1 MGAAATFL
9 KCLIPRIL
17 LSVIFS
23 WCGYLGSGGDPQAYH
38 ILGKYLKQTL
48 VDPAHAS
55 LDTILAAEGFE
66 ELDPAYE
73 IHALF
78 VERIREP
85 GSWWKE
91 INRTDKAEGFGQ
103 YLNTVMPITL
113 LHAASYCIWDHPLTF
128 LLLNSVLSAFAITRA
143 VSAFQIDG
151 TQSAWLIFNP
161 VSIYFAATHYKESI
175 AESLVIAFTTALY
188 GHNRPIRALFWI
200 LLMFAF
206 RASFA
211 GLLGAFY
218 LFRFT
223 VIGRVR
229 PVYIFGGILLALAVL
244 PPFFNPDEVHRDGAG
259 ILYSLVY
266 RNEYTIKLL
275 GPLLGLLLPVPIHI
289 VLAHW
294 KGAAL
299 TDPGALFTTIYGI
312 FYYIVGIGC
321 LINWRYA
328 TRSVE
333 TNRLV
338 NTVIFVSLLIG
349 YLFLG
354 ASGVKDRY
362 FAPFLP
368 LMILALI
375 EMRALRT
382 REVRRKNQCANA
394 TVETVRPLKEHAFS

>member
-1 MGAAATFL
+1 MDAAATFL

-23 WCGYLGSGGDPQAYH
+23 YCGYLGSGGDPQAYH

-78 VERIREP
+78 VQRIREP
-85 GSWWKE
+85 ES
-91 INRTDKAEGFGQ
+91 FGQ
-103 YLNTVMPITL
+103 YLNTVIPITM
-113 LHAASYCIWDHPLTF
+113 LHAATYCVWDHPLAF

-151 TQSAWLIFNP
+151 SQSAWLIFNP

-200 LLMFAF
+200 LLMFTF
-206 RASFA
+206 RTSFA

-223 VIGRVR
+223 VIGRLR

-244 PPFFNPDEVHRDGAG
+244 PPFFNLDEVHMDGAG
-259 ILYSLVY
+259 VVYSLVY
-266 RNEYTIKLL
+266 RNEYTIKLFS
-275 GPLLGLLLPVPIHI
+275 PLLGLLLPTPIHFF
-289 VLAHW
+289 LAHW
-294 KGAAL
+294 NPVAG
-299 TDPGALFTTIYGI
+299 TLFTTIYGI
-312 FYYIVGIGC
+312 FYYIVGIGW

-338 NTVIFVSLLIG
+338 NTVIFVSLIIG

-375 EMRALRT
+375 EMRALRK
-382 REVRRKNQCANA
+382 REVRRKNQYANG

>member
-23 WCGYLGSGGDPQAYH
+23 WCGYLGSGGDPEAYH

-73 IHALF
+73 IHALS

-85 GSWWKE
+85 ES
-91 INRTDKAEGFGQ
+91 FGQ
-103 YLNTVMPITL
+103 YLNTVIPIVM
-113 LHAASYCIWDHPLTF
+113 LHAASYCVWDHPLTF
-128 LLLNSVLSAFAITRA
+128 VLLNSVLSAFAITRA
-143 VSAFQIDG
+143 VSAFRIDG
-151 TQSAWLIFNP
+151 TQSAWLTFNP

-188 GHNRPIRALFWI
+188 GRNRPIRALFWV
-200 LLMFAF
+200 LLMFTF

-218 LFRFT
+218 LFKFT
-223 VIGRVR
+223 VIGRLR
-229 PVYIFGGILLALAVL
+229 PIYIFGGILLGLAVL
-244 PPFFNPDEVHRDGAG
+244 PPFFNLDEVKMDGAG
-259 ILYSLVY
+259 VLYSLVY

-338 NTVIFVSLLIG
+338 NTVIFVSLIIG

-375 EMRALRT
+375 EMLALRT
-382 REVRRKNQCANA
+382 KKVRRKNQCANG
-394 TVETVRPLKEHAFS
+394 TVETIRSLDHAFS

>member
-1 MGAAATFL
+1 MDAAATFL

-23 WCGYLGSGGDPQAYH
+23 YCGYLGSGGDPQAYH

-55 LDTILAAEGFE
+55 VDTILAAEGFE
-66 ELDPAYE
+66 ELDPDYE

-85 GSWWKE
+85 ES
-91 INRTDKAEGFGQ
+91 FGQ
-103 YLNTVMPITL
+103 YLNTVMPITM
-113 LHAASYCIWDHPLTF
+113 LHAASYCVWDHPLTF

-143 VSAFQIDG
+143 VSAFQLDG

-188 GHNRPIRALFWI
+188 GRNRPIRALFWI
-200 LLMFAF
+200 LLMFTF
-206 RASFA
+206 RTSFA

-223 VIGRVR
+223 VIGRLR

-244 PPFFNPDEVHRDGAG
+244 PPFFNLDEVHMDGAG
-259 ILYSLVY
+259 VVYSLVY

-275 GPLLGLLLPVPIHI
+275 SPLLGLLLPTPIHFF
-289 VLAHW
+289 LAHW
-294 KGAAL
+294 NPV
-299 TDPGALFTTIYGI
+299 PGTLFTTIYGI

-333 TNRLV
+333 ANRLV
-338 NTVIFVSLLIG
+338 NTVIFVSLIIG

-382 REVRRKNQCANA
+382 REVRRKNQRANG
-394 TVETVRPLKEHAFS
+394 TVETIRPLKEHAFS

>member
-1 MGAAATFL
+1 
-9 KCLIPRIL
+9 
-17 LSVIFS
+17 
-23 WCGYLGSGGDPQAYH
+23 
-38 ILGKYLKQTL
+38 
-48 VDPAHAS
+48 
-55 LDTILAAEGFE
+55 
-66 ELDPAYE
+66 
-73 IHALF
+73 
-78 VERIREP
+78 
-85 GSWWKE
+85 
-91 INRTDKAEGFGQ
+91 
-103 YLNTVMPITL
+103 MPITM
-113 LHAASYCIWDHPLTF
+113 LHAASYYVWDHPLTF

-188 GHNRPIRALFWI
+188 GRNRPIRALFWI

-223 VIGRVR
+223 VIGRLR
-229 PVYIFGGILLALAVL
+229 PIYIFGGILLALAVL
-244 PPFFNPDEVHRDGAG
+244 PPFFNLDEVHMDGAG
-259 ILYSLVY
+259 VVYSLVY

-275 GPLLGLLLPVPIHI
+275 GPLLGLLLPTPIHFA
-289 VLAHW
+289 LAHW
-294 KGAAL
+294 NPV
-299 TDPGALFTTIYGI
+299 PGTVFTTIYGI
-312 FYYIVGIGC
+312 FYYIVGIGW

-338 NTVIFVSLLIG
+338 NTVIFVSLMIG

-375 EMRALRT
+375 KMLAVKT
-382 REVRRKNQCANA
+382 KKVRRKNQCANG
-394 TVETVRPLKEHAFS
+394 TLETIRSLKDHAFS

>member
-23 WCGYLGSGGDPQAYH
+23 WCGYVGSGGDPEAYH

-66 ELDPAYE
+66 ELDPAYA
-73 IHALF
+73 IHALS

-85 GSWWKE
+85 ESL
-91 INRTDKAEGFGQ
+91 GQ
-103 YLNTVMPITL
+103 YLNTVIPIVM
-113 LHAASYCIWDHPLTF
+113 LHAASYCVWDHPLTF

-151 TQSAWLIFNP
+151 SQSAWLIFNP

-175 AESLVIAFTTALY
+175 AESLVIAFTTSLY

-223 VIGRVR
+223 VIGRLR
-229 PVYIFGGILLALAVL
+229 PIYIFGGVLLALAVL
-244 PPFFNPDEVHRDGAG
+244 PPFFNLDEVKMDDAG
-259 ILYSLVY
+259 VLYSLVY

-299 TDPGALFTTIYGI
+299 TDPGILFTTIYGI

-321 LINWRYA
+321 VINWRYA

-338 NTVIFVSLLIG
+338 NTVIFVSLIIG

-368 LMILALI
+368 LMILALVK
-375 EMRALRT
+375 MLALRKKK
-382 REVRRKNQCANA
+382 VRRKNQYANG
-394 TVETVRPLKEHAFS
+394 TVVTIRSLEDHAFS

>member
-1 MGAAATFL
+1 MDAAATFL

-23 WCGYLGSGGDPQAYH
+23 WCGYLGSGGDPEAYH

-73 IHALF
+73 IHARS

-85 GSWWKE
+85 ESWWKE

-103 YLNTVMPITL
+103 YLNTVMPITM
-113 LHAASYCIWDHPLTF
+113 LHAASYCLWDHPLTF

-188 GHNRPIRALFWI
+188 GRNRPIRALFWI
-200 LLMFAF
+200 LLMCTF
-206 RASFA
+206 RTSFA

-223 VIGRVR
+223 VIGRLR
-229 PVYIFGGILLALAVL
+229 PVYIFGGVLLALAVL
-244 PPFFNPDEVHRDGAG
+244 PPFFNLDEVHMDGAG
-259 ILYSLVY
+259 VVYSLVY

-275 GPLLGLLLPVPIHI
+275 SPLLGLLLPTPIHFF
-289 VLAHW
+289 LAHW
-294 KGAAL
+294 NPVAG
-299 TDPGALFTTIYGI
+299 TIFTTIYGI
-312 FYYIVGIGC
+312 FYYIVGIGW

-338 NTVIFVSLLIG
+338 NTVIFVSLIIG

-375 EMRALRT
+375 EMRALRK
-382 REVRRKNQCANA
+382 REARRKNQCANR

>member
-23 WCGYLGSGGDPQAYH
+23 WCGYLGSGGDPEAYH

-73 IHALF
+73 IHALS

-85 GSWWKE
+85 ES
-91 INRTDKAEGFGQ
+91 FGQ
-103 YLNTVMPITL
+103 YLNTVIPIVM
-113 LHAASYCIWDHPLTF
+113 LHAASYCVWDHPLTF
-128 LLLNSVLSAFAITRA
+128 VLLNSVLSAFAITRA
-143 VSAFQIDG
+143 VSAFRIDR
-151 TQSAWLIFNP
+151 TQSAWLTFNP

-188 GHNRPIRALFWI
+188 GRNRPIRALFWV
-200 LLMFAF
+200 LLMFTF

-218 LFRFT
+218 LFKFT
-223 VIGRVR
+223 VIGRLR
-229 PVYIFGGILLALAVL
+229 PIYIFGGILLGLAVL
-244 PPFFNPDEVHRDGAG
+244 PPFFNLDEVKMDGAG
-259 ILYSLVY
+259 VLYSLVY

-328 TRSVE
+328 RRSVE

-338 NTVIFVSLLIG
+338 NTVIFVSLIIG

-375 EMRALRT
+375 EMLALRT
-382 REVRRKNQCANA
+382 KRVRRKNQCANG
-394 TVETVRPLKEHAFS
+394 TVETIRSLDHAFS

>member
-17 LSVIFS
+17 LSVTFS
-23 WCGYLGSGGDPQAYH
+23 WCGYLGSGGDPEAYH

-73 IHALF
+73 IHALS

-85 GSWWKE
+85 ES
-91 INRTDKAEGFGQ
+91 FGQ
-103 YLNTVMPITL
+103 YLNTVIPITM
-113 LHAASYCIWDHPLTF
+113 LHAASYCVWDHPLTF
-128 LLLNSVLSAFAITRA
+128 VLLNSVLSAFVITRA

-151 TQSAWLIFNP
+151 TQSAWLTFNP

-188 GHNRPIRALFWI
+188 GRNRPIRALFWI
-200 LLMFAF
+200 LLMFIF

-223 VIGRVR
+223 VIGRLR
-229 PVYIFGGILLALAVL
+229 PIYIFGGILLALAVL
-244 PPFFNPDEVHRDGAG
+244 PPFFNLDEVKMDGAG
-259 ILYSLVY
+259 VLYSLVY

-299 TDPGALFTTIYGI
+299 TDPGTLFTTIYGI

-338 NTVIFVSLLIG
+338 NTVIFVSLIIG

-375 EMRALRT
+375 KMLALRT
-382 REVRRKNQCANA
+382 KKVRRKNQCANG
-394 TVETVRPLKEHAFS
+394 TVETIRSLDHAFS

>member
-23 WCGYLGSGGDPQAYH
+23 WCGYLGSGGDPEAYH

-73 IHALF
+73 IHALS

-85 GSWWKE
+85 ES
-91 INRTDKAEGFGQ
+91 FGQ
-103 YLNTVMPITL
+103 YLNTVIPIVM
-113 LHAASYCIWDHPLTF
+113 LHAASYCVWDHPLTF
-128 LLLNSVLSAFAITRA
+128 VLLNSVLSAFAITRA
-143 VSAFQIDG
+143 VSAFRIDR
-151 TQSAWLIFNP
+151 TQSAWLTFNP

-188 GHNRPIRALFWI
+188 GRNRPIRALFWV
-200 LLMFAF
+200 LLMFTF

-218 LFRFT
+218 LFKFT
-223 VIGRVR
+223 VIGRLR
-229 PVYIFGGILLALAVL
+229 PIYIFGGILLGLAVL
-244 PPFFNPDEVHRDGAG
+244 PPFFNLDEVKMDGAG
-259 ILYSLVY
+259 VLYSLVY

-338 NTVIFVSLLIG
+338 NTVIFVSLIIG

-375 EMRALRT
+375 EMLALRT
-382 REVRRKNQCANA
+382 KKVRRKNQCANG
-394 TVETVRPLKEHAFS
+394 TVETIRSLDHAFS

>member
-1 MGAAATFL
+1 MDAAATFL

-55 LDTILAAEGFE
+55 LDTILAAEDFE

-73 IHALF
+73 THALF

-85 GSWWKE
+85 ES
-91 INRTDKAEGFGQ
+91 FGQ
-103 YLNTVMPITL
+103 YLNTVIPIIM
-113 LHAASYCIWDHPLTF
+113 LHAASYCVWDHPLTF
-128 LLLNSVLSAFAITRA
+128 LLLNSVFSAFAITRA

-188 GHNRPIRALFWI
+188 GRNRPIRALFWI
-200 LLMFAF
+200 LLMFTF

-223 VIGRVR
+223 VIGRLR
-229 PVYIFGGILLALAVL
+229 PIYIFGGILLALAVL
-244 PPFFNPDEVHRDGAG
+244 PPFFNLDEVHMDGAG
-259 ILYSLVY
+259 VLYSLVY

-275 GPLLGLLLPVPIHI
+275 GPLLGLLLPVPIHFF
-289 VLAHW
+289 LAHW
-294 KGAAL
+294 NPV
-299 TDPGALFTTIYGI
+299 PGTLFTTIYGI

-338 NTVIFVSLLIG
+338 NTVIFVSLIIG

-375 EMRALRT
+375 EMRALRK
-382 REVRRKNQCANA
+382 REVRRKNQCANG

>member
-23 WCGYLGSGGDPQAYH
+23 WCGYLGSGGDPVAYH

-66 ELDPAYE
+66 ELDSTYE
-73 IHALF
+73 IHALSI
-78 VERIREP
+78 ERIGEP
-85 GSWWKE
+85 ES
-91 INRTDKAEGFGQ
+91 FGQ
-103 YLNTVMPITL
+103 YLNTVIPITM
-113 LHAASYCIWDHPLTF
+113 LHAASYCVWDNPLTF
-128 LLLNSVLSAFAITRA
+128 LLLNSMLSAFVITRA

-151 TQSAWLIFNP
+151 TQSGWLIFNP

-188 GHNRPIRALFWI
+188 GYNRPIRALFWL
-200 LLMFAF
+200 LLMFTF
-206 RASFA
+206 RVSFA
-211 GLLGAFY
+211 WLLGAFY

-223 VIGRVR
+223 VIGRFR
-229 PVYIFGGILLALAVL
+229 PIYIFGGILLALAVL
-244 PPFFNPDEVHRDGAG
+244 PPFFNLDEAKMDGAG
-259 ILYSLVY
+259 VVYSLVY

-289 VLAHW
+289 ALAYW
-294 KGAAL
+294 KSASPDAL
-299 TDPGALFTTIYGI
+299 LPFTDPGTLFTTIYGI

-349 YLFLG
+349 YLFQG
-354 ASGVKDRY
+354 GSGVKDRY
-362 FAPFLP
+362 FAAFLP

-382 REVRRKNQCANA
+382 KKVRKKNQCANA
-394 TVETVRPLKEHAFS
+394 TVETIRFREDHAFS

>member
-23 WCGYLGSGGDPQAYH
+23 WCGYLGSGGDPEAYH

-73 IHALF
+73 IHALS

-85 GSWWKE
+85 ES
-91 INRTDKAEGFGQ
+91 FGQ
-103 YLNTVMPITL
+103 YLNTVIPIVM
-113 LHAASYCIWDHPLTF
+113 LHAASYCVWDHPLTF
-128 LLLNSVLSAFAITRA
+128 VLLNSVLSAFAITRA
-143 VSAFQIDG
+143 VSAFRIDR
-151 TQSAWLIFNP
+151 TQSAWLTFNP

-188 GHNRPIRALFWI
+188 GRNRPIRALFWVI
-200 LLMFAF
+200 LMFTF

-218 LFRFT
+218 LFKFT
-223 VIGRVR
+223 VIGRLR
-229 PVYIFGGILLALAVL
+229 PIYIFGGILLALAVL
-244 PPFFNPDEVHRDGAG
+244 PPFFNLDEVKMDGAG
-259 ILYSLVY
+259 VLYSLVY

-299 TDPGALFTTIYGI
+299 TDPGTLFTTIYGI

-338 NTVIFVSLLIG
+338 NTVIFVSLIIG

-375 EMRALRT
+375 EMLALRT
-382 REVRRKNQCANA
+382 KKVRRKNQCANG
-394 TVETVRPLKEHAFS
+394 TVEKIRSLDHAFS

>member
-1 MGAAATFL
+1 MDAAATFL

-23 WCGYLGSGGDPQAYH
+23 YCGYLGSGGDPQAYH

-66 ELDPAYE
+66 ELDPDYE

-85 GSWWKE
+85 ES
-91 INRTDKAEGFGQ
+91 FGQ
-103 YLNTVMPITL
+103 YLNTVMPITM
-113 LHAASYCIWDHPLTF
+113 LHAASYCVWDHPLTF

-188 GHNRPIRALFWI
+188 GRNRPIRALFWI
-200 LLMFAF
+200 LLMFTF

-223 VIGRVR
+223 VIGRLR
-229 PVYIFGGILLALAVL
+229 PVYIFGGVLLALAVL
-244 PPFFNPDEVHRDGAG
+244 PPFFNLDEVHMDGAG
-259 ILYSLVY
+259 VVYSLVY

-275 GPLLGLLLPVPIHI
+275 SPLLGLLLPTPIHFF
-289 VLAHW
+289 LAHW
-294 KGAAL
+294 NPVAG
-299 TDPGALFTTIYGI
+299 TLFTTIYGI

-338 NTVIFVSLLIG
+338 NTVIFVSLIIG

-375 EMRALRT
+375 EMRALRK
-382 REVRRKNQCANA
+382 REARRKNQCANG
-394 TVETVRPLKEHAFS
+394 TVETVRPLKEYAFS

>member
-73 IHALF
+73 IHALS

-85 GSWWKE
+85 ES
-91 INRTDKAEGFGQ
+91 FGQ
-103 YLNTVMPITL
+103 YLNTVIPIVM
-113 LHAASYCIWDHPLTF
+113 LHAASYCVWDHPLTF

-188 GHNRPIRALFWI
+188 GRNRPIRALFWI

-223 VIGRVR
+223 VIGRLR
-229 PVYIFGGILLALAVL
+229 PIYIFGGILLALAVL
-244 PPFFNPDEVHRDGAG
+244 PPFFNLDEVHMDGAG
-259 ILYSLVY
+259 VVYSLVY

-275 GPLLGLLLPVPIHI
+275 GPLLGLLLPTPIHFA
-289 VLAHW
+289 LAHW
-294 KGAAL
+294 KGEAL
-299 TDPGALFTTIYGI
+299 TDPGTLFTTIYGI
-312 FYYIVGIGC
+312 FYYIVGIGW

-338 NTVIFVSLLIG
+338 NTVIFVSLMIG

-375 EMRALRT
+375 KMLAVKT
-382 REVRRKNQCANA
+382 KKVRRKNQCANG
-394 TVETVRPLKEHAFS
+394 TLETIRSLKDHAFS

>member
-1 MGAAATFL
+1 MNAAATFL

-55 LDTILAAEGFE
+55 LDTTLAAEGFE

-73 IHALF
+73 IHALSI
-78 VERIREP
+78 ERIREP
-85 GSWWKE
+85 ES
-91 INRTDKAEGFGQ
+91 FGQ
-103 YLNTVMPITL
+103 YLNSVIPITM
-113 LHAASYCIWDHPLTF
+113 LHAASYCVWDHPLTF
-128 LLLNSVLSAFAITRA
+128 LLLNSVFSAFVITRA
-143 VSAFQIDG
+143 VSAFQIGG
-151 TQSAWLIFNP
+151 TQSGWLIFNP

-188 GHNRPIRALFWI
+188 GRKRPIRALFWI
-200 LLMFAF
+200 FLMFAF
-206 RASFA
+206 RASFG
-211 GLLGAFY
+211 GLLCAFY

-223 VIGRVR
+223 VIGRLR
-229 PVYIFGGILLALAVL
+229 PIYIFGGILLLLAVL
-244 PPFFNPDEVHRDGAG
+244 PPFFNLDEVNIDGAG
-259 ILYSLVY
+259 PVYSLVY

-275 GPLLGLLLPVPIHI
+275 GPLLGLLLPMPFHFA
-289 VLAHW
+289 LAHW
-294 KGAAL
+294 NPVPY
-299 TDPGALFTTIYGI
+299 TLFTTIYGI

-333 TNRLV
+333 INRLV
-338 NTVIFVSLLIG
+338 NTVIFVSLVIG

-368 LMILALI
+368 LMVLALI
-375 EMRALRT
+375 EMLALRT
-382 REVRRKNQCANA
+382 KKVRRKIQCANA
-394 TVETVRPLKEHAFS
+394 TMETIRSRENHAFS

>member
-1 MGAAATFL
+1 MGTAATFL

-23 WCGYLGSGGDPQAYH
+23 WCGYLGSGGDPDAYH
-38 ILGKYLKQTL
+38 VLGKYLKQTL

-73 IHALF
+73 IHALSI
-78 VERIREP
+78 ERIREP
-85 GSWWKE
+85 ES
-91 INRTDKAEGFGQ
+91 FGQ
-103 YLNTVMPITL
+103 YLNTVIPIIM
-113 LHAASYCIWDHPLTF
+113 LHAASYCVWDHPLTF
-128 LLLNSVLSAFAITRA
+128 LLLNSAFSAFAITRA
-143 VSAFQIDG
+143 VSAFQLDG

-200 LLMFAF
+200 LLMFTF

-218 LFRFT
+218 LFRYT
-223 VIGRVR
+223 VIGRLR
-229 PVYIFGGILLALAVL
+229 PIYIFGGILLALAVL
-244 PPFFNPDEVHRDGAG
+244 PPFFDLDEAKIDGAG
-259 ILYSLVY
+259 LLYSLVY
-266 RNEYTIKLL
+266 RNEYTIKVL

-294 KGAAL
+294 KGTAL
-299 TDPGALFTTIYGI
+299 TDPGTLFTTIYGI
-312 FYYIVGIGC
+312 FYYIVGLGC

-333 TNRLV
+333 INRLV

-382 REVRRKNQCANA
+382 KKVRRKIQCPNA
-394 TVETVRPLKEHAFS
+394 TMETIRSRENHAFS

>member
-1 MGAAATFL
+1 MGATATFL

-23 WCGYLGSGGDPQAYH
+23 WCGYLGSGGDPEAYH
-38 ILGKYLKQTL
+38 VLGKYLKQTL

-73 IHALF
+73 IHALS

-85 GSWWKE
+85 DS
-91 INRTDKAEGFGQ
+91 FGQ
-103 YLNTVMPITL
+103 YLNTVIPIVM
-113 LHAASYCIWDHPLTF
+113 LHAASYCVWDHPLIF
-128 LLLNSVLSAFAITRA
+128 VLLNSVLSSFAITRA
-143 VSAFQIDG
+143 VSAFRIDG
-151 TQSAWLIFNP
+151 TQSAWLTFNP

-188 GHNRPIRALFWI
+188 GRNRPIRALFWV
-200 LLMFAF
+200 LLMFTF

-218 LFRFT
+218 LFKFT
-223 VIGRVR
+223 VIGRLR
-229 PVYIFGGILLALAVL
+229 PIYIFGGVLLALAVL
-244 PPFFNPDEVHRDGAG
+244 PPFFNLDEVKMDGAG
-259 ILYSLVY
+259 VLYSLVY

-294 KGAAL
+294 KGAAFPI
-299 TDPGALFTTIYGI
+299 PGTLFTTIYGI

-321 LINWRYA
+321 LINWRYT

-338 NTVIFVSLLIG
+338 NTVIFVSLIIG

-375 EMRALRT
+375 KMLALRT
-382 REVRRKNQCANA
+382 KKVRRKNQCANG
-394 TVETVRPLKEHAFS
+394 TVVTIRSLEDHAFS

>member
-23 WCGYLGSGGDPQAYH
+23 GCGYLGSGGDPEAYH

-73 IHALF
+73 IHALS

-85 GSWWKE
+85 ESFE
-91 INRTDKAEGFGQ
+91 Q
-103 YLNTVMPITL
+103 YLNTVIPIVM
-113 LHAASYCIWDHPLTF
+113 LHAASYCVWDHPLTF
-128 LLLNSVLSAFAITRA
+128 VLLNSVLSAFAITRA
-143 VSAFQIDG
+143 VSAFRIDR
-151 TQSAWLIFNP
+151 TQSAWLTFNP

-188 GHNRPIRALFWI
+188 GRNRPIRALFWVI
-200 LLMFAF
+200 LMFTF
-206 RASFA
+206 RESFA

-218 LFRFT
+218 LFKFT
-223 VIGRVR
+223 VIGRLR
-229 PVYIFGGILLALAVL
+229 PIYIFGGILLALAVL
-244 PPFFNPDEVHRDGAG
+244 PPFFNLDEVKMDGAG
-259 ILYSLVY
+259 VLYSLVY

-299 TDPGALFTTIYGI
+299 TDPGTLFTTIYGI

-333 TNRLV
+333 INRLV
-338 NTVIFVSLLIG
+338 NTVIFVSLIIG

-375 EMRALRT
+375 EMLALRT
-382 REVRRKNQCANA
+382 KKVRRKNQCANG
-394 TVETVRPLKEHAFS
+394 TVETIRSLDHAFS